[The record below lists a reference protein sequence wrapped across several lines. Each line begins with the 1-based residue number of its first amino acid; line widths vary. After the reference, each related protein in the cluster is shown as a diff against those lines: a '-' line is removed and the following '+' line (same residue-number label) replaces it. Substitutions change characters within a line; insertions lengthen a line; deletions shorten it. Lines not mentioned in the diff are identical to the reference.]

1 LYSIEEIC
9 DAMITAGS
17 AAALCRSE
25 QDFLLCALQAAGEL
39 LEVSCVVFY
48 PAPSSPFG
56 HIGTLR
62 VNQRA
67 GSDLEIPE
75 SLPTTFSDYLRRQP
89 RRIIVSGEWDALGT
103 LLPSFDFSCC
113 SSLWISLGN
122 EDHAFGA
129 LAFFDHASR
138 RFDRT
143 QQKISELTAHVIRLG
158 LESQAGRQTLQNS
171 EAANYHEFSK
181 LIGGVAR
188 DLINPLT
195 AIFGYIELLKA
206 ESVEPRS
213 AHLVTRME
221 EQIEKAR
228 RVIATFSSGSE
239 IQKLRT
245 GENPTVP
252 RAELERPIASPK
264 PKTEIAADTS
274 MWQPASPEDNAGA
287 RILLVQRS
295 EAVLEFQRSVL
306 SALGVEVIPSLSASD
321 ALDHLRTTKM
331 DAIVLDDEL
340 EEPLSSKRLVWWVR
354 ENRPELAERML
365 LTVSRKPS
373 RETREILEIAML
385 PHVTKPLEVLELYSR
400 AQQVLHS
407 GKNPHLL
414 Q

>member
-1 LYSIEEIC
+1 
-9 DAMITAGS
+9 MITAGS

-48 PAPSSPFG
+48 PAVASPFG
-56 HIGTLR
+56 HVGTLR

-67 GSDLEIPE
+67 GSDLDIPE

-89 RRIIVSGEWDALGT
+89 RRIIVSGEWDALST

-113 SSLWISLGN
+113 ASLWLSIGN
-122 EDHAFGA
+122 EDQAFGT

-143 QQKISELTAHVIRLG
+143 QQKIAELIAHVIRLG
-158 LESQAGRQTLQNS
+158 LESQTGRQTLQSS

-181 LIGGVAR
+181 LVGGVAR

-228 RVIATFSSGSE
+228 KVIATFSSGSE
-239 IQKLRT
+239 KQKLRS
-245 GENPTVP
+245 GEIAPVP
-252 RAELERPIASPK
+252 RAELERPIAPSK
-264 PKTEIAADTS
+264 PKMETAADAP
-274 MWQPASPEDNAGA
+274 MWQPTAEDNTGA

-306 SALGVEVIPSLSASD
+306 SALGAEVISALSASD
-321 ALDHLRTTKM
+321 ALDHLRATKM

-373 RETREILEIAML
+373 RETREILEVAML

-407 GKNPHLL
+407 GRNPHLL

>member
-1 LYSIEEIC
+1 MYSIEEIC

-48 PAPSSPFG
+48 PAVASPFG
-56 HIGTLR
+56 HVGTLR

-67 GSDLEIPE
+67 GSDLDIPE

-89 RRIIVSGEWDALGT
+89 RRIIVSGEWDALST

-113 SSLWISLGN
+113 ASLWLSIGN
-122 EDHAFGA
+122 EDQAFGT

-143 QQKISELTAHVIRLG
+143 QQKIAELIAHVIRLG
-158 LESQAGRQTLQNS
+158 LESQTGRQTLQSS

-181 LIGGVAR
+181 LVGGVAR

-228 RVIATFSSGSE
+228 KVIATFSSGSE
-239 IQKLRT
+239 KQKLRS
-245 GENPTVP
+245 GEIAPVP
-252 RAELERPIASPK
+252 RAELERPIAPSK
-264 PKTEIAADTS
+264 PKMETTADAP
-274 MWQPASPEDNAGA
+274 MWQPTAEDNTGA

-306 SALGVEVIPSLSASD
+306 SALGAEVISALSASD
-321 ALDHLRTTKM
+321 ALDHLRATKM

-373 RETREILEIAML
+373 RETREILEVAML

-407 GKNPHLL
+407 GRNPHLL

>member
-1 LYSIEEIC
+1 
-9 DAMITAGS
+9 MITAGS

-39 LEVSCVVFY
+39 LEVSCVIFY
-48 PAPSSPFG
+48 PAAGSPFG

-67 GSDLEIPE
+67 GNDLETPE
-75 SLPTTFSDYLRRQP
+75 SLPTMFSDYLRRQP
-89 RRIIVSGEWDALGT
+89 RRIIVSGDWDALST

-113 SSLWISLGN
+113 ASLWISLGN
-122 EDHAFGA
+122 EDQAFGT
-129 LAFFDHASR
+129 LGFFDHQSR

-143 QQKISELTAHVIRLG
+143 QQKISELIAHVIRLG
-158 LESQAGRQTLQNS
+158 LESQAGRQTLQSS

-181 LIGGVAR
+181 LVGGVAR

-228 RVIATFSSGSE
+228 KVIAAFSSGTEGRQLSGTE
-239 IQKLRT
+239 IVPVART
-245 GENPTVP
+245 
-252 RAELERPIASPK
+252 ELERPVVASK
-264 PKTEIAADTS
+264 PKKETVPNTT
-274 MWQPASPEDNAGA
+274 MWQESPPDSGAGA

-306 SALGVEVIPSLSASD
+306 SALGAEVIPALSASD

-331 DAIVLDDEL
+331 DAIILDDEL

-354 ENRPELAERML
+354 ENRPELSEKML

-373 RETREILEIAML
+373 RETREILEVAML

-400 AQQVLHS
+400 AQQVLQS

>member
-1 LYSIEEIC
+1 
-9 DAMITAGS
+9 MITAGS

-39 LEVSCVVFY
+39 LEVSCAVFY
-48 PAPSSPFG
+48 AASSSPFG
-56 HIGTLR
+56 HVGTLR

-67 GSDLEIPE
+67 GSNLETPE

-89 RRIIVSGEWDALGT
+89 RRMIVSGEWDALST

-113 SSLWISLGN
+113 ASLWISLGN
-122 EDHAFGA
+122 EDQAFGA

-143 QQKISELTAHVIRLG
+143 QQKISELMAHVIRLG
-158 LESQAGRQTLQNS
+158 LESQTGRQTLQSS
-171 EAANYHEFSK
+171 EAANYDEFSK
-181 LIGGVAR
+181 LVGEVAR

-228 RVIATFSSGSE
+228 KVIATFSSGSE
-239 IQKLRT
+239 MQKMRGSET
-245 GENPTVP
+245 TTIP
-252 RAELERPIASPK
+252 RADLERSIAPAK
-264 PKTEIAADTS
+264 PKTEALANAP
-274 MWQPASPEDNAGA
+274 MWQPTSSEGAGA

-306 SALGVEVIPSLSASD
+306 SALGAEVIPALSASD

-385 PHVTKPLEVLELYSR
+385 PHVTKPLEVLELYCR

-407 GKNPHLL
+407 GKNPHLV